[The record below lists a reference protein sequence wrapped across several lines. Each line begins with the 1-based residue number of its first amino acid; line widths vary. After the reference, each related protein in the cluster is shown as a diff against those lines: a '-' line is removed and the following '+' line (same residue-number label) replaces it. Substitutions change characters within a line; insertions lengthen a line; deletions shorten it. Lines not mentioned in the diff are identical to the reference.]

1 MTEAASKI
9 ALVTGAG
16 TGTGVAGRQDYPV
29 RIKLEAEN
37 FLHGQ
42 EAVAALDAVLDRI
55 GELDGVERTQTSVI
69 LATKVD
75 RSSA

>member
-1 MTEAASKI
+1 
-9 ALVTGAG
+9 
-16 TGTGVAGRQDYPV
+16 
-29 RIKLEAEN
+29 
-37 FLHGQ
+37 
-42 EAVAALDAVLDRI
+42 VLDRI